1 MPKPTTADAWR
12 LFSVSADGAIT
23 QAAVDR
29 AIAALSAA
37 LDQAEAAVRG
47 GFDAYGAYDTYVGP
61 ISEEHEDV
69 GAADSEPRDAAIEY
83 LLEISGD
90 DG

>member
-1 MPKPTTADAWR
+1 MPKPTTADDWR

-29 AIAALSAA
+29 AVAALSAA
-37 LDQAEAAVRG
+37 LDQAETAVRDAL
-47 GFDAYGAYDTYVGP
+47 DAYEAYAICVEP
-61 ISEEHEDV
+61 VSEEHQDV

-83 LLEISGD
+83 LLKISGG

>member
-1 MPKPTTADAWR
+1 MPKPTADDWH
-12 LFSVSADGAIT
+12 LFSVSPDGAIT

-29 AIAALSAA
+29 AVAALSTA

-47 GFDAYGAYDTYVGP
+47 GVDAYEAYDIYVEP
-61 ISEEHEDV
+61 VSEEHEDV

-83 LLEISGD
+83 LLEISGG